1 MRNAC
6 VTAQSAPSNSDRF
19 SAHFSR
25 SEVNTVR
32 YWVRVKA
39 GLAWP
44 SCLLTASTGTPPR
57 RASVGVWQA
66 VARQLAHPGRHA
78 AARHV
83 PLQVAWQQSVA
94 ERIHEHPPAVAS
106 GPPAL
111 VVPAVPAHRAV
122 QRRLVQG
129 LLGQHPA
136 QQRHRVRGEVDRPA
150 GVAGLG

>member
-44 SCLLTASTGTPPR
+44 SCLLTASTGTPR
-57 RASVGVWQA
+57 RKASVGVCGRPWPGSS
-66 VARQLAHPGRHA
+66 RTLSDMQLRVMSRFRLPGSRA
-78 AARHV
+78 LPNEFTNTR
-83 PLQVAWQQSVA
+83 PLSPQ
-94 ERIHEHPPAVAS
+94 
-106 GPPAL
+106 G
-111 VVPAVPAHRAV
+111 
-122 QRRLVQG
+122 RL
-129 LLGQHPA
+129 
-136 QQRHRVRGEVDRPA
+136 RW
-150 GVAGLG
+150 